1 MAYDSL
7 RDFVRKLEAAGEL
20 KRISVEVDPVLEITE
35 IADREMKLPNG
46 GQALLFEKCKG
57 SPFPLLINGYGSTKR
72 MAMAL
77 GVNDVEDIARELE
90 GLLKAKPPTS
100 FKDAIALLGTAF
112 ELRHA
117 KPKSVKSGP
126 CKEIVTNAGAS
137 KKRGTGIVAS
147 PTLIPKS
154 AMGRPPADID
164 LFDLPVQKCWPQDAG
179 RFVCMPLVI
188 TRDPDNGSRNV
199 GTYRMQVIDERTT
212 FMHWQLHKTGARHW
226 RRYMELKQRMPVA
239 VALGGD
245 PVYAFAATAPLPDGI
260 DEMMLAGYLRKK
272 SVEMVKCDTN
282 DLEVPAD
289 CDFVLEGYV
298 EPEEKL
304 DLEGPFGDHTGY
316 YTLPEP
322 YPKFHIERIT
332 HRRDAVYPSTIVG
345 VPPMEDFY
353 MGTASVRI
361 FLPVF
366 KTNFN
371 EIVDMALPAEGAF
384 HNLVI
389 VSIKKQFPYHAMKV
403 MHGLWGMGQ
412 MMFTKIIVVV
422 DADVNVHDTSEV
434 LFRLTANI
442 DPERDIIFTKGPADV
457 LDHATPVMGFG
468 SKIGIDATHKL
479 KGEANTRPWPPILRM
494 DDAVKKRVDDLLRHA
509 TR

>member
-7 RDFVRKLEAAGEL
+7 RDFVAKLDAAGEL
-20 KRISVEVDPVLEITE
+20 KRITTEVDPVLEITA
-35 IADREMKLPNG
+35 IADREMKSPG
-46 GQALLFEKCKG
+46 GGKALLFEKCRGAK
-57 SPFPLLINGYGSTKR
+57 FPLLINAYGSTKR

-90 GLLKAKPPTS
+90 TIMRAKPPTS
-100 FKDAIALLGTAF
+100 FKEAIALLGTAM

-117 KPKSVKSGP
+117 KPK
-126 CKEIVTNAGAS
+126 
-137 KKRGTGIVAS
+137 TGKGEWS
-147 PTLIPKS
+147 ECRLS
-154 AMGRPPADID
+154 
-164 LFDLPVQKCWPQDAG
+164 DLPIQKCWPQDAG
-179 RFVCMPLVI
+179 RFICLPLVI
-188 TRDPDNGSRNV
+188 THDPDTGARNV
-199 GTYRMQVIDERTT
+199 GCYRMQVIDDRTT

-226 RRYMELKQRMPVA
+226 RRYVELKKRMPVT

-245 PVYAFAATAPLPDGI
+245 PVHAFAATAPLPDGI
-260 DEMMLAGYLRKK
+260 DEFMFAGFLRKK
-272 SVEMVKCDTN
+272 SVELAGD
-282 DLEVPAD
+282 VPAD

-298 EPEEKL
+298 DPDEKL
-304 DLEGPFGDHTGY
+304 ELEGPFGDHTGY

-322 YPKFHIERIT
+322 YPKFHVERILA
-332 HRRDAVYPSTIVG
+332 RKDAIYPSTIVG
-345 VPPMEDFY
+345 QPPMEDFY

-366 KTNFN
+366 KMNFP
-371 EIVDMALPAEGAF
+371 EIVDIALPAEGVF
-384 HNLVI
+384 HNLVV

-422 DADVNVHDTSEV
+422 DADVNVHNTSEV

-468 SKIGIDATHKL
+468 SKMGIDATHKL
-479 KGEANTRPWPPILRM
+479 PGEANTRTWPEII
-494 DDAVKKRVDDLLRHA
+494 RHV
-509 TR
+509 